1 MLFIFTLSRIT
12 QLSFYVQRT
21 ASRKF
26 NLFHLVWIK
35 FVTIQFEKYYSK
47 SSIH

>member
-1 MLFIFTLSRIT
+1 MLFIFTLGRIT

-26 NLFHLVWIK
+26 KSISFGLDQIRQDTVWEILFK
-35 FVTIQFEKYYSK
+35 K
-47 SSIH
+47 